1 MQDAIGST
9 AGNSVAGAVGSSF
22 GAAFEGISAA
32 VADLN
37 SAAGGFAISE
47 SGGLALAKALQDA
60 IDKLRETLRH
70 AGGLSQQ
77 RPLGMTPAAIVYKPF
92 LSSIADDPVQGFLPA
107 AQQLITQLESARE
120 TILKSIDATMSADS
134 GAAQNIASTG
144 QQI

>member
-1 MQDAIGST
+1 MQDATGST
-9 AGNSVAGAVGSSF
+9 TGDSVAGTVGPSF

-70 AGGLSQQ
+70 GGILGQV

-107 AQQLITQLESARE
+107 VKELIAQLESARE
-120 TILKSIDATMSADS
+120 TILKSIDATMAADS
-134 GAAQNIASTG
+134 DAAHNIVSAGG
-144 QQI
+144 QA